1 MNRKLQVAKPT
12 ESLEFA
18 ALDGLCSPLKADKKR
33 KFAIFQ
39 AKMAMAGFE
48 IKLTSKGE
56 IRGVKRGA
64 KLGKAEAK
72 SANNPNFK
80 TNSLAS
86 LS

>member
-1 MNRKLQVAKPT
+1 MRRICLFEQKQ
-12 ESLEFA
+12 ESE
-18 ALDGLCSPLKADKKR
+18 LKKMLNKKAVD
-33 KFAIFQ
+33 FAIFQ

>member
-1 MNRKLQVAKPT
+1 MLNK
-12 ESLEFA
+12 
-18 ALDGLCSPLKADKKR
+18 KAVD
-33 KFAIFQ
+33 FAIFQ

-48 IKLTSKGE
+48 VKLTPKGE
-56 IRGVKRGA
+56 IRGIKRGA

>member
-1 MNRKLQVAKPT
+1 
-12 ESLEFA
+12 
-18 ALDGLCSPLKADKKR
+18 
-33 KFAIFQ
+33 
-39 AKMAMAGFE
+39 MAMAGFE
-48 IKLTSKGE
+48 TKLTPKGE